1 MFIGHIVSDLA
12 FSTMAQLSDFG
23 KVGLPRISIDSL
35 QESSLYTHASNSALV
50 EVGLV
55 LPTSPQAK
63 LVDYQNIYQNFT
75 ERSINPILDLSEV
88 SVGQHFYWQIGGY
101 PVHGQV
107 LITSWLVLASIVVLS
122 LLANLKLEASVPTGL
137 QNLTEY
143 ITEFIRDLAKAQ
155 IGEEEY
161 STWVPFLGTI
171 FLFIFV
177 SNWSGALLPWR
188 LIELPNG
195 ELAAPTN
202 DINTTVGLALLT
214 SVAYFYAGLR
224 KKGLGYF
231 KRYIEPAAFLLPI
244 NILEDFT
251 KPLSL
256 SFRLFGNILADELV
270 VGVLIALVPIVVPIP
285 LMLLGLFTSAIQ
297 ALVFATLAGAYI
309 GEALEGH

>member
-1 MFIGHIVSDLA
+1 MFTINEMLSITSQNSPFFKGDLNIGS
-12 FSTMAQLSDFG
+12 FG
-23 KVGLPRISIDSL
+23 MQYSSYSL
-35 QESSLYTHASNSALV
+35 FE
-50 EVGLV
+50 
-55 LPTSPQAK
+55 
-63 LVDYQNIYQNFT
+63 I
-75 ERSINPILDLSEV
+75 SEV
-88 SVGQHFYWQIGGY
+88 SVGQHFYWQLGNY
-101 PVHGQV
+101 QVHGQV
-107 LITSWLVLASIVVLS
+107 LITSWVVFGIIALLS
-122 LLANLKLEASVPTGL
+122 LLANRDLKSTPDGL

-161 STWVPFLGTI
+161 YTWVPFLGTI

-177 SNWSGALLPWR
+177 SNWSGALFPWR

-202 DINTTVGLALLT
+202 DINTTVSLALLT
-214 SVAYFYAGLR
+214 SIAYFYAGLR

-231 KRYIEPAAFLLPI
+231 KRYVEPAAFLLPI

-270 VGVLIALVPIVVPIP
+270 VGVLITLVPLIVPIP

>member
-1 MFIGHIVSDLA
+1 MIITL
-12 FSTMAQLSDFG
+12 G
-23 KVGLPRISIDSL
+23 KETNSIF
-35 QESSLYTHASNSALV
+35 E
-50 EVGLV
+50 
-55 LPTSPQAK
+55 
-63 LVDYQNIYQNFT
+63 
-75 ERSINPILDLSEV
+75 LSEV
-88 SVGQHFYWQIGGY
+88 AVGQHLYWQIGPY
-101 PVHGQV
+101 SVHGQV
-107 LITSWLVLASIVVLS
+107 LLTSWLVLGIIVILS
-122 LLANLKLEASVPTGL
+122 FLGNSKLETSIPDGF

-202 DINTTVGLALLT
+202 DINTTVSLALLT
-214 SVAYFYAGLR
+214 SIAYFYAGLR

-270 VGVLIALVPIVVPIP
+270 VAVLIALVPLLVPIP

-309 GEALEGH
+309 GEALESH